1 MVERRPSLQEPGTLH
16 PRPRFTRRYRGRRP
30 AYQSSW
36 TPTWPGSTPKLR
48 SCGRSRTRRLSS
60 AKPRKLARPQ
70 DVVPQRDGL
79 GLAGQAADHR
89 AEEPDAARGLEVDD
103 RCPDVLAGQR
113 QGLVRLAAQLGVER
127 GVVQRVGEFG
137 RQAGPRQDVLE
148 EGPDAAGL
156 IAARV
161 PPGPK
166 CSARSRSPTPVTPGN
181 KSGRASEHG
190 PSEYARSPIGTP
202 APPATPHWGTPAQCA
217 AGRRSGHARRQA
229 ARSVVGLLVKQM
241 SAPGS
246 GRWLRRRHWCFRIPS
261 CGTG

>member
-1 MVERRPSLQEPGTLH
+1 M
-16 PRPRFTRRYRGRRP
+16 
-30 AYQSSW
+30 
-36 TPTWPGSTPKLR
+36 
-48 SCGRSRTRRLSS
+48 
-60 AKPRKLARPQ
+60 
-70 DVVPQRDGL
+70 
-79 GLAGQAADHR
+79 
-89 AEEPDAARGLEVDD
+89 DD

-113 QGLVRLAAQLGVER
+113 QCLVRLAAQLGVER

-137 RQAGPRQDVLE
+137 RQAGLRQDGLE
-148 EGPDAAGL
+148 EGPDAARL
-156 IAARV
+156 IAARL

-202 APPATPHWGTPAQCA
+202 APPATPYWGTPAQCA

-241 SAPGS
+241 SAPGA
-246 GRWLRRRHWCFRIPS
+246 GDGFGD
-261 CGTG
+261 GTGVSVFPAAALDDALDPPAVRRAEHVVRVRAAQQVELAVL